1 MITSDDKI
9 RMVNSISFDE
19 IVSIFGISNWLSI
32 REDESYFYVNIENRI
47 SRNDK
52 RSIKEKLGLHLE
64 ICNEIEDV
72 FGTFTRFIIKKIV

>member
-1 MITSDDKI
+1 MIT
-9 RMVNSISFDE
+9 FDE
-19 IVSIFGISNWLSI
+19 IVSIFEISNWLSI

-72 FGTFTRFIIKKIV
+72 FGVFTRFIIRKIV

>member
-1 MITSDDKI
+1 MITI
-9 RMVNSISFDE
+9 DE
-19 IVSIFGISNWLSI
+19 VMAIFGIDKSYTI
-32 REDESYFYVNIENRI
+32 REDDTYFYVNIENRI

-72 FGTFTRFIIKKIV
+72 FGVFTRFIIKKIV